1 MGLHK
6 ANPSEIYAG
15 LSGGGARNAIGKD
28 ATPCS
33 ILSGCSAPASYFL
46 MTAKQ
51 CECWV
56 PNGDLLVTE
65 AEQLME
71 ANGLDGLD
79 AVYKHIHER
88 GLQYVAPP
96 PFAGGGPPAKP
107 QRERR
112 PSRDYVQD
120 VSVMGFSYDELEKL
134 RRSREASLD
143 EASVETAT
151 TAAKRAEPARRDR
164 RPSGDVVQG
173 VSVMGFSLGGLEKL
187 RKERLAAQEYE
198 EEIAAASATSTPVSR
213 RSRSASSS
221 GDSIT
226 QRLPQDP
233 VGNISLTGFSIAELE
248 KLRIQRERMVN
259 AESQ

>member
-151 TAAKRAEPARRDR
+151 TVTPA
-164 RPSGDVVQG
+164 
-173 VSVMGFSLGGLEKL
+173 
-187 RKERLAAQEYE
+187 
-198 EEIAAASATSTPVSR
+198 
-213 RSRSASSS
+213 
-221 GDSIT
+221 
-226 QRLPQDP
+226 
-233 VGNISLTGFSIAELE
+233 
-248 KLRIQRERMVN
+248 
-259 AESQ
+259 

>member
-1 MGLHK
+1 
-6 ANPSEIYAG
+6 
-15 LSGGGARNAIGKD
+15 
-28 ATPCS
+28 
-33 ILSGCSAPASYFL
+33 

-221 GDSIT
+221 GAHHAAPPAGPRREHLAHGVQYCRAREAAHPARADG
-226 QRLPQDP
+226 QRRVP
-233 VGNISLTGFSIAELE
+233 VILMPRAAHGTTTPAAGRRDATPT
-248 KLRIQRERMVN
+248 R
-259 AESQ
+259 

>member
-96 PFAGGGPPAKP
+96 PFAGGGHGSEHPSYLRSPPP
-107 QRERR
+107 
-112 PSRDYVQD
+112 P
-120 VSVMGFSYDELEKL
+120 
-134 RRSREASLD
+134 RRSRPTS
-143 EASVETAT
+143 
-151 TAAKRAEPARRDR
+151 R
-164 RPSGDVVQG
+164 RP
-173 VSVMGFSLGGLEKL
+173 
-187 RKERLAAQEYE
+187 APPT
-198 EEIAAASATSTPVSR
+198 ASCR
-213 RSRSASSS
+213 R
-221 GDSIT
+221 T
-226 QRLPQDP
+226 
-233 VGNISLTGFSIAELE
+233 T
-248 KLRIQRERMVN
+248 
-259 AESQ
+259 